1 MGGAVGGVAA
11 ELADASFEAAISAEN
26 FIFGENE
33 PTMQFVSSSMII
45 DPVILRL
52 IIVCSAYYIISAPSL
67 PQRLKK
73 PWFSIKKE
81 NLMLQ

>member
-52 IIVCSAYYIISAPSL
+52 IIVCSAFLTLRRGILVADARALRDPEGLLERITS
-67 PQRLKK
+67 
-73 PWFSIKKE
+73 
-81 NLMLQ
+81 